1 MRFIEA
7 VYHTRS
13 LAEGM
18 AAGPP
23 MERQAMKTPSNST
36 NAVGG
41 TTSAKRHDLNEK
53 VYIGELSDIARRIA
67 THEVVARFCD
77 EALPK
82 LIELARVPK
91 ARRNGFWWAV
101 GDALLDCLLTRGD
114 IHANSELQKNE
125 SFARAVEALKSARKA
140 LAQMDESAREAFRER
155 ILVVQEGIDEF
166 LTALEEPK
174 TEPKRP
180 LHSDPLRQRGRPA
193 GTVQNSASQD
203 FVHKLLECASLNGG
217 TFTQKNIRRGTLIE
231 ALELLAPY
239 LPKGVDPEKLHP
251 STLQRIMDAHRKRYG
266 KSRRHRTR
274 N

>member
-1 MRFIEA
+1 
-7 VYHTRS
+7 
-13 LAEGM
+13 
-18 AAGPP
+18 
-23 MERQAMKTPSNST
+23 
-36 NAVGG
+36 
-41 TTSAKRHDLNEK
+41 
-53 VYIGELSDIARRIA
+53 
-67 THEVVARFCD
+67 
-77 EALPK
+77 
-82 LIELARVPK
+82 
-91 ARRNGFWWAV
+91 
-101 GDALLDCLLTRGD
+101 
-114 IHANSELQKNE
+114 
-125 SFARAVEALKSARKA
+125 
-140 LAQMDESAREAFRER
+140 MDELAREAFRER

-166 LTALEEPK
+166 LTALEEAK

-217 TFTQKNIRRGTLIE
+217 TFTLEKNIRRGTLIE

>member
-1 MRFIEA
+1 
-7 VYHTRS
+7 
-13 LAEGM
+13 
-18 AAGPP
+18 
-23 MERQAMKTPSNST
+23 MERQAMKTPSSST

-41 TTSAKRHDLNEK
+41 TTFAKRHDLNEK

-67 THEVVARFCD
+67 AHEVVARFCD

-82 LIELARVPK
+82 LIELACVPK
-91 ARRNGFWWAV
+91 ARRDGFWWAI
-101 GDALLDCLLTRGD
+101 GDALLDCLLTQGD

-140 LAQMDESAREAFRER
+140 LAQMDESAREAFRGR

-166 LTALEEPK
+166 LTALEEAK

-193 GTVQNSASQD
+193 GTVQNSASHD
-203 FVHKLLECASLNGG
+203 FVHKLSECASLNGG
-217 TFTQKNIRRGTLIE
+217 TFTLEKNIRRGTLIE